1 MRGKLLDG
9 KELAARLKSDMARRV
24 AQLRERYAR
33 VPSLVVVLVGE
44 NPASRSYIR
53 GKIRAAG
60 EVGIESRLVE
70 LPESVAESELLATIA
85 QLNADEGEDGILVQL
100 PLPAHIDES
109 RVIAAIALEK
119 DVDGFHPLN
128 VARLWRGEECTLP
141 CTPKGIMA
149 MLADNR
155 IEVEGRRAVV
165 VGRSNIVGLPMAKSL
180 LNADAT
186 VTVAHSHTENLGAIT
201 READIL
207 VVAVGRSHIITADMI
222 KEGAVVIDV
231 GINHDPT
238 TGKLCGDVDF
248 EACRERAS
256 YITPVPGGVGPMTI
270 CMLMANTIEC
280 FEKRLL

>member
-1 MRGKLLDG
+1 MIIDG
-9 KELAARLKSDMARRV
+9 KELAARLKGDMAQRV
-24 AQLRERYAR
+24 ARLREQYAR

-85 QLNADEGEDGILVQL
+85 RLNADERVDGILVQL

-180 LNADAT
+180 LNANAT
-186 VTVAHSHTENLGAIT
+186 VTVAHSHTKNLGAIT
-201 READIL
+201 CEADIL
-207 VVAVGRSHIITADMI
+207 VVAVGRAHIIKADMI

-280 FEKRLL
+280 FGRRMK

>member
-1 MRGKLLDG
+1 MIIDG
-9 KELAARLKSDMARRV
+9 KELAARLKGDMAQRV
-24 AQLRERYAR
+24 AQLRELYSR

-85 QLNADEGEDGILVQL
+85 RLNADERVDGILVQL

-180 LNADAT
+180 LNANAT
-186 VTVAHSHTENLGAIT
+186 VTVAHSHTKNLGAIT

-207 VVAVGRSHIITADMI
+207 VVAVGRAHIIKADMI

-231 GINHDPT
+231 GINHDPA

-280 FEKRLL
+280 FERRMK